1 MNLICVVTP
10 YRNGWSSMILWT
22 SSVELMISRVILFQL
37 VQKAF
42 RELSQITKQTMGW
55 VHLSMGTEPSFYLSV
70 KGNLRMR
77 PNINSVGLLTTHS
90 AHFQSIPSVLIFL
103 KNISIITSPLLKTCL
118 WLFIIFRMKYKLLRK
133 YLRGSCLLL

>member
-1 MNLICVVTP
+1 MQKWLVKYDPLDQLCGTHD
-10 YRNGWSSMILWT
+10 L
-22 SSVELMISRVILFQL
+22 RVILFQL

-55 VHLSMGTEPSFYLSV
+55 VHSSMGTEPSFYLSV
-70 KGNLRMR
+70 KGNLVNEAKHKLSWFAYY
-77 PNINSVGLLTTHS
+77 PQCSLSVHS
-90 AHFQSIPSVLIFL
+90 IRTDVF

-118 WLFIIFRMKYKLLRK
+118 WLFIIFRMKHKLLRK